1 MNKAILILSSCAV
14 LFFFLGIYFFGP
26 DPNII
31 DENYISSKEYQ
42 SLQAQIDDNRRT
54 TIQKEELLNLVAI
67 KILSGGT
74 SPDRRL
80 PYILDSLSIDS
91 LGVPDN
97 KIRLDFSGVKPD
109 EFKNFS
115 FYRALAMSK
124 ENTDLVFFLMQHPGI
139 YKEIDIVLAT
149 VKDSSVVD
157 MKSVG
162 SFRKNLAEEI
172 TSTILINRD
181 HIETKVEKL
190 RFYPVEQHNVIHYRY
205 TVANDGFIYVD
216 RESEKE

>member
-14 LFFFLGIYFFGP
+14 LFLFLGIYFFGS

-42 SLQAQIDDNRRT
+42 SLQAQIDGNRRA

-80 PYILDSLSIDS
+80 PYILDSLNIDS
-91 LGVPDN
+91 LGVLDN

-109 EFKNFS
+109 EFKNLS
-115 FYRALAMSK
+115 FYRVLAMSK
-124 ENTDLVFFLMQHPGI
+124 ENTDFVFFLMQHPGI

-162 SFRKNLAEEI
+162 SFRKNLAEET
-172 TSTILINRD
+172 TSTVRISRD